1 MVKNCSNVDINSLVE
16 ERIKELMANEAFMQK
31 IVNQRIQAMM
41 IKGQLSFEEE
51 VAFLEQLKR
60 QGIKPNQFDE
70 LLKVLQAEA
79 LYNGFLIN
87 AEEAQKLKQQWLDYI
102 ELKKKIPEIIDNKE
116 ETYYLFT
123 EKVGLNPP
131 GTYHDILKTRY
142 TKEADKTKK
151 NELIE
156 FDNFKRDIT
165 VMLNDYTGLTNAY
178 YKIKELLNVRK
189 KQKKKLEEKINQ
201 FINTVNTNERKI
213 FYEIKE
219 KDSLNFYKYILF
231 FIYYLLIIYYLLFG
245 SFFWNDKYKNYK
257 NWIILIL
264 YISLPFFLMN
274 IINLLF
280 RFYHYVKS
288 LINRQYP
295 NIDYNDYSNL

>member
-41 IKGQLSFEEE
+41 IKGELSFEEE
-51 VAFLEQLKR
+51 VAFLEQLER

-87 AEEAQKLKQQWLDYI
+87 GEEAQKLKQQWLDYI

-123 EKVGLNPP
+123 EKVGLNQP
-131 GTYHDILKTRY
+131 GTYHNILKTRY

-156 FDNFKRDIT
+156 IDDFQRNIT
-165 VMLNDYTGLTNAY
+165 IMLNDYSGLTNASN
-178 YKIKELLNVRK
+178 KIKELLDLRK
-189 KQKKKLEEKINQ
+189 KQKKELEEKINQ

-219 KDSLNFYKYILF
+219 EDWLNFYKYILF
-231 FIYYLLIIYYLLFG
+231 FIYYLLIIYYILFG

-264 YISLPFFLMN
+264 YIALPFFLMN